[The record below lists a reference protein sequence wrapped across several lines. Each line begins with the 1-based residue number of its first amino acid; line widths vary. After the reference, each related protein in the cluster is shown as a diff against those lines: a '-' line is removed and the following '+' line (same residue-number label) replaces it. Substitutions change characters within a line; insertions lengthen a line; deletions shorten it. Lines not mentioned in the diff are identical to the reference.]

1 MRHWNGNERI
11 GIGRRF
17 AEQQM
22 VGGATNSPFPA
33 RSLLRRQQWTL
44 GSASLGLGSASLGL
58 GSASLGI
65 GTAPLMAT
73 TFGDLM
79 FIGGES

>member
-1 MRHWNGNERI
+1 MRHWIGNERI

-22 VGGATNSPFPA
+22 AVGTKNSPFPA
-33 RSLLRRQQWTL
+33 RSLLRRQQRT
-44 GSASLGLGSASLGL
+44 L

>member
-1 MRHWNGNERI
+1 MRHWNGSERI

-22 VGGATNSPFPA
+22 VGGTKNSPFQA

-44 GSASLGLGSASLGL
+44 GSASLGI

-65 GTAPLMAT
+65 GIAPLMAT

>member
-1 MRHWNGNERI
+1 MRQWNGNERI
-11 GIGRRF
+11 GIGPRF

-22 VGGATNSPFPA
+22 AGGAKNSPFPA
-33 RSLLRRQQWTL
+33 RSLLRRQQWT
-44 GSASLGLGSASLGL
+44 L

-79 FIGGES
+79 FIGDES

>member
-1 MRHWNGNERI
+1 MRHWIGNERI

-22 VGGATNSPFPA
+22 AGGAKNSAFQS

-44 GSASLGLGSASLGL
+44 GSASLG
-58 GSASLGI
+58 I
-65 GTAPLMAT
+65 GTAPLMTT

-79 FIGGES
+79 FIGDES